1 MKHFTTE
8 EWIDLVNQVVSP
20 SRKRAMEEHLE
31 GGCESCPK
39 TVSRWQRIRRAA
51 TAEPGYQP
59 PPGAVRIAQ
68 AAFAGSKWTRKGNR
82 AGDVIELLF
91 DSFLQPA
98 LAGVRSA
105 GAGTRRMLYR
115 ADPFQVDLQIEAP
128 IGGRSVVV
136 TGQLLDLRHPEVV
149 GRDVPFILS
158 NLRGRV
164 VQATTNQFGEFREEI
179 ESSGDLELVFH
190 GASDRPVMISL
201 QDILGQS
208 FGQRQ

>member
-1 MKHFTTE
+1 
-8 EWIDLVNQVVSP
+8 
-20 SRKRAMEEHLE
+20 MEEHLG
-31 GGCESCPK
+31 GGCESCAT

-68 AAFAGSKWTRKGNR
+68 AAFAGSKWAPKGNR
-82 AGDVIELLF
+82 ARDVIEVLV

-105 GAGTRRMLYR
+105 GPGTRRMLYR
-115 ADPFQVDLQIEAP
+115 ADPFQVDLQIEKP

-164 VQATTNQFGEFREEI
+164 VQARTNQFGEFREEI

-201 QDILGQS
+201 RDVLGQS
-208 FGQRQ
+208 FGGRQ